1 MQLYDTK
8 AQMRLK
14 KFDLVGFATNTE
26 YSTTILYAEKRSEAD
41 QAKPT
46 EALRR
51 SLEKP
56 ELGSSEMFNLLTV
69 HFLMASELHTW

>member
-41 QAKPT
+41 QAKLTNFAPKPW
-46 EALRR
+46 EAWI
-51 SLEKP
+51 
-56 ELGSSEMFNLLTV
+56 GV
-69 HFLMASELHTW
+69 